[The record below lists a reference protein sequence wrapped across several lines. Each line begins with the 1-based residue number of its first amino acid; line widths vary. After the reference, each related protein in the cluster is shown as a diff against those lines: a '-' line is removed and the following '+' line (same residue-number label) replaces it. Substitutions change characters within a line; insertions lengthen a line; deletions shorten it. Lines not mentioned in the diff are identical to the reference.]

1 MKKANRYFVQIPL
14 LVDVQNVYMYLLLL
28 VLLSVQMLVYEYMEN
43 GTLRD
48 NISGM
53 FYFFTE
59 SSIVVLVLYVNQQRL
74 PTDVHCS

>member
-1 MKKANRYFVQIPL
+1 MKKGNRYFVQIPL